1 LRLVSR
7 AAAGSAILGE
17 GRVDSGS
24 PPAGQI
30 NGRQALSGPRL
41 RSFESFRGKSPSVR
55 LRRGETRAVAFVT
68 GADRLPVMSAGRLAG
83 LDDVRLLMRLGVTL
97 AGVLILCM
105 LGLVS
110 VIHGS
115 DVLPRGSAL
124 VVGTI
129 VFCSCITGMMIAHI
143 YVAYERAE
151 STAREL
157 SHANAELE
165 RLVAERTQRLSEKVM
180 ELETARAQAVE
191 ANAAKSRFLAT
202 MSHELRTPLNAILGF
217 SEIIEREMYG
227 PAGDARYL
235 DYAKHI
241 HESGAHLLSLIR
253 EILDL
258 SKIEAGKMEL
268 QCEPIAVAELIDEA
282 RMLSRADASHALT
295 VLVEDDLPRLFA
307 DRRGTLQMLLNLL
320 SNAVK
325 FTPRGGAIAATA
337 IQRGDGGVTLSV
349 RDSGMGIAKADIPK
363 ALAAYSQVAN
373 PEVRAQDGTGL
384 GLPIVQALIKLH
396 GGTFEFDSELGEG
409 TSVTLHFP
417 PERSLRGATGSTEVA
432 A

>member
-1 LRLVSR
+1 
-7 AAAGSAILGE
+7 
-17 GRVDSGS
+17 
-24 PPAGQI
+24 
-30 NGRQALSGPRL
+30 
-41 RSFESFRGKSPSVR
+41 
-55 LRRGETRAVAFVT
+55 
-68 GADRLPVMSAGRLAG
+68 
-83 LDDVRLLMRLGVTL
+83 
-97 AGVLILCM
+97 M

-110 VIHGS
+110 VIYGG

-124 VVGTI
+124 VVGLI
-129 VFCSCITGMMIAHI
+129 VFCACVTGMTIAHI
-143 YVAYERAE
+143 YVGYERAE
-151 STAREL
+151 RNAREL
-157 SHANAELE
+157 LYANTELE
-165 RLVAERTQRLSEKVM
+165 RLVAERTQSLSEKVT
-180 ELETARAQAVE
+180 ELEAARAQAVE

-268 QCEPIAVAELIDEA
+268 QCERIAVAELIDEA
-282 RMLSRADASHALT
+282 RTLSRADASHALT
-295 VLVEDDLPRLFA
+295 ILVEDDLPRLLA
-307 DRRGTLQMLLNLL
+307 DRRATLQMLLNLL

-325 FTPRGGAIAATA
+325 FTRRGGAIAATA
-337 IQRGDGGVTLSV
+337 ILRGDGGISLSV
-349 RDSGMGIAKADIPK
+349 RDSGIGIAKADIPK

-417 PERSLRGATGSTEVA
+417 PERSLRSVA
-432 A
+432 AA